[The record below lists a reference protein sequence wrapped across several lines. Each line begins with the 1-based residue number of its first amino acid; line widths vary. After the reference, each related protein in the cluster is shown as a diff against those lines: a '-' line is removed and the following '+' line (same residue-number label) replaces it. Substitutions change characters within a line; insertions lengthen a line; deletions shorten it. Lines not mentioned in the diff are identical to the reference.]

1 MITSETELIGY
12 DNTAHVHFSLTTTFL
27 WSKTTDQILML
38 QSTGFGQS
46 IILSSH
52 PHLRVFQVVL
62 SFMFPH
68 QNPLRISLL
77 PSTWH

>member
-12 DNTAHVHFSLTTTFL
+12 DNIEHVHFSLTTTFL

-38 QSTGFGQS
+38 QRTGFGQS
-46 IILSSH
+46 IILSSY
-52 PHLRVFQVVL
+52 PHLGVLQVVL

-68 QNPLRISLL
+68 QNPV
-77 PSTWH
+77 